1 MAARREAAAILP
13 LRQTA
18 GRALLT
24 NARIATISLSARCR
38 NGENVSSEGRRD
50 ERLGNLLFYGIVVLL
65 AYLVFRVFEPFL
77 AALAWAVI
85 LVVLFFPV
93 YQRLAKKWGKPA
105 AALAATVGVTLILI
119 VPTIFIMFAFVRQG
133 YGAVQSI
140 QFEVATGHFRWV
152 NDLWLRIG
160 ARFPGAEVKDL
171 GSTLREYGEQIA
183 AYLAGQIGAV
193 LRHTAAFIFHLSV
206 TIFAMFYLFRDGPSL
221 VTRLREILP
230 FDQEHRDRMIRD
242 SRDLIFASV
251 TSSLVAAAAHG
262 LLGGLAFGLT
272 GIGAPVFWGVMM
284 GFFSL
289 VPVVGS
295 ALIWVP
301 ASISLMLG
309 GKIVHGIILALICS
323 VIVGMI
329 DNIIRPWLISGR
341 AEMGGLVVFI
351 SVLGGIAVFGMLGVV
366 LGPIVVAS
374 AAGLLD
380 LYLPSGGRNQ
390 TADARGS

>member
-1 MAARREAAAILP
+1 
-13 LRQTA
+13 
-18 GRALLT
+18 
-24 NARIATISLSARCR
+24 
-38 NGENVSSEGRRD
+38 VSSEGRRD
-50 ERLGNLLFYGIVVLL
+50 ERLGNILFYGIVAVLV
-65 AYLVFRVFEPFL
+65 YLVFRVFEPFL

-93 YQRLAKKWGKPA
+93 YQRLAKKWGHA
-105 AALAATVGVTLILI
+105 TAALAATIGVTLILI

-133 YGAVQSI
+133 YEAVQSI
-140 QFEVATGHFRWV
+140 QLEVAGGHFRWV
-152 NDLWLRIG
+152 NDLWMRIG
-160 ARFPGAEVKDL
+160 ARLTGADVKDL

-183 AYLAGQIGAV
+183 AYVAGRVGVV
-193 LRHTAAFIFHLSV
+193 LRHTAAFLFQLSV

-221 VTRLREILP
+221 VARLRVLLP
-230 FDQEHRDRMIRD
+230 FEEAHRERMIRD
-242 SRDLIFASV
+242 SHDLIFASV

-295 ALIWVP
+295 ALIWAP
-301 ASISLMLG
+301 AAISLMLG

-323 VIVGMI
+323 VIVGSI

-351 SVLGGIAVFGMLGVV
+351 SVLGGIAVFGMLGLV

-374 AAGLLD
+374 TAGLLD
-380 LYLPSGGRNQ
+380 LYVGSDVRNQ
-390 TADARGS
+390 NADASGS